1 MGNTW
6 PVEDAGT
13 VGEQGVERE
22 RRTPVRA
29 RTALQA
35 LGFREQMEQFGS
47 SLMGLEPR
55 DRRPVFEL
63 ARWIAANWI
72 GNHGP
77 SHRSLVV
84 EVTPSETSLCALVFS
99 DPELDDQQFWRDLVE
114 GAPPQLINSW
124 AHDRRG
130 SFGVSFELVRP
141 ER

>member
-1 MGNTW
+1 M
-6 PVEDAGT
+6 EDSGT

-22 RRTPVRA
+22 RRAPVRA

-47 SLMGLEPR
+47 ALVGLEPR

-63 ARWIAANWI
+63 TRWIAANWI

-77 SHRSLVV
+77 SHRTLVV

-99 DPELDDQQFWRDLVE
+99 DPELDDQDFWRDLVE
-114 GAPPQLINSW
+114 GAPEPLITSW

-130 SFGVSFELVRP
+130 SSGVSFELVRP
-141 ER
+141 EP